1 MVRPTRELAE
11 EILSHGSVVVR
22 DVDAG
27 EEPFVYSTGNRG
39 PGYVQIKGLVGRPQ
53 LVQDLAEAL
62 AAKVAER
69 CKIDFVNGNATGGMI
84 PGWELRRALS
94 ARLGHSLPFTYLR
107 GARKPGGHGE
117 LITGLRANPEILK
130 GSRALIVEELVNYAG
145 TTTNSVLEFRAAGF
159 VAEHA
164 ACFVTYDQPEARQ
177 RLEENGIELI
187 PLLTLPE
194 LLEIGSEI
202 GTLSPRAVGSYQDFL
217 ANPVRWQLD
226 RGYAVPE
233 TALEAAEE
241 QGIELNRLSPDEA
254 LEAGAPQKQVQA
266 GVAYYAGA

>member
-1 MVRPTRELAE
+1 MRETRELAE
-11 EILSHGSVVVR
+11 EILSHDAIVVR

-39 PGYVQIKGLVGRPQ
+39 PGYVQIKGLVGRPE

-69 CKIDFVNGNATGGMI
+69 CEIDFVNGNATGGII

-94 ARLGHSLPFTYLR
+94 ARLGRSLPFTYLR

-117 LITGLRANPEILK
+117 LITGLRANPDIRE

-145 TTTNSVLEFRAAGF
+145 TTTNAVLEFRAAGF
-159 VAEHA
+159 VAAAA
-164 ACFVTYDQPEARQ
+164 ACFVFYDQPEARQ
-177 RLEENGIELI
+177 LLADNGIELVS
-187 PLLTLPE
+187 LLTLPE
-194 LLEIGSEI
+194 LLEIGEAT
-202 GTLSPRAVGSYQDFL
+202 GKLSPRAVGSYRSFL
-217 ANPVRWQLD
+217 ENPVRWQLD

-233 TALEAAEE
+233 TALDAANE
-241 QGIELNRLSPDEA
+241 QGIELARLSQDEA
-254 LEAGAPQKQVQA
+254 LEAGAPAQQVQA
-266 GVAYYAGA
+266 GVTYYAGA